1 MKKYFCLLLF
11 CAILLGLTGCG
22 ANKLTCTYEEADNEG
37 ATYEFKFDSKD
48 KVTEVSIERYYVYPD
63 EDEAKEDEEYYKS
76 TIPNEKGFT
85 YSVKR
90 NGKKLTLK
98 QTADISKVESDY
110 LDGMTL
116 EKSEIKSELESSG
129 YKCK

>member
-11 CAILLGLTGCG
+11 CAILLVLTGCG
-22 ANKLTCTYEEADNEG
+22 ANKLTCTYEESDNEG

-48 KVTEVSIERYYVYPD
+48 KATEVSIERYYVYSD

-76 TIPNEKGFT
+76 TIPNEQGFT

>member
-1 MKKYFCLLLF
+1 MKKYFGLLLF
-11 CAILLGLTGCG
+11 CAILLVLTGCG
-22 ANKLTCTYEEADNEG
+22 ANKLTCTYVEDDNEG

-48 KVTEVSIERYYVYPD
+48 KATEVSIERYYVYPD

-110 LDGMTL
+110 LDDMTL